1 MAQSESHPHLLLLHG
16 ALGSLELLSP
26 LANLLDRDRLVF
38 SLNFSGHGG
47 TPIDQPFGAELF
59 TAEVVEM
66 LDKVEISQVDIF
78 GFSMGGYVAINLAHR
93 HPERVRRIFT
103 LGTQFDWS
111 PELAAG
117 EMEFLVPEIIEAKVP
132 HFAETLAKRHH
143 PEDWREV
150 VRQTAQMIERMG
162 SEGGYSAEVFTEIP
176 HPVMIAVGE
185 EDHMV
190 DAHTSAQI
198 ARLLPQGQF
207 LRIPDC
213 PHPIE
218 RVDHAQLATLV
229 ADFLDFEA
237 EDLAS

>member
-26 LANLLDRDRLVF
+26 LANILDRDRLVF

-47 TPIDQPFGAELF
+47 TPIDQPFGIELF
-59 TAEVVEM
+59 TGEVVEM
-66 LDKVEISQVDIF
+66 LDKVEISQVDVF
-78 GFSMGGYVAINLAHR
+78 GFSLGGYVAINLAHR
-93 HPERVRRIFT
+93 HPDRVRRIFT

-111 PELAAG
+111 PELAAR
-117 EMEFLVPEIIEAKVP
+117 EVSFLVPETIEAKVP
-132 HFAETLAKRHH
+132 HFAEALAKRHH

-150 VRQTAQMIERMG
+150 VRQTAQMMARMG
-162 SEGGYSAEVFTEIP
+162 DEGGYSAEVFTEIP

-185 EDHMV
+185 QDHRV

-198 ARLLPQGQF
+198 ARLLPQGKF
-207 LRIPDC
+207 LSVPRC

-218 RVDHAQLATLV
+218 QVDHERLAGLV
-229 ADFLDFEA
+229 ANFLDLEA
-237 EDLAS
+237 EDLAL

>member
-16 ALGSLELLSP
+16 TLGSLELLSP
-26 LANLLDRDRLVF
+26 LAHMLDRDRLVF

-47 TPIDQPFGAELF
+47 TPIDQPFGIDLF

-66 LDKVEISQVDIF
+66 LDKVEISQVDVF

-93 HPERVRRIFT
+93 HPDRLRRIFT
-103 LGTQFDWS
+103 LGTQFEWS
-111 PELAAG
+111 PERAAHEVRWLIPEAIEAQVPHLAA
-117 EMEFLVPEIIEAKVP
+117 
-132 HFAETLAKRHH
+132 TLAKRHH

-162 SEGGYSAEVFTEIP
+162 VEGGYSAEVFTEIP

-185 EDHMV
+185 EDQTV

-207 LRIPDC
+207 LCLPDC
-213 PHPIE
+213 PHLIE
-218 RVDHAQLATLV
+218 QVDHERLAGLV
-229 ADFLDFEA
+229 ADFLDVEA
-237 EDLAS
+237 EDVAS